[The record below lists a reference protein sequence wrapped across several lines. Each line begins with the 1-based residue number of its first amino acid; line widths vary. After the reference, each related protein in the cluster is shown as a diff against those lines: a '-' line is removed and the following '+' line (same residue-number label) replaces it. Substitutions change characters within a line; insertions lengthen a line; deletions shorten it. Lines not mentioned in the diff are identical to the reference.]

1 MCRGLVID
9 DNASSGKSGPQH
21 QTGNAN
27 ERCLKAV
34 GQGKSKLDSLFGVAL
49 NIDVNHH
56 RCERHT
62 LFPLATIRQ
71 RTDRTFRRGAMVAM
85 SVALILVTS
94 EGRPFSD
101 RGLNAALMEEPEC

>member
-9 DNASSGKSGPQH
+9 DNASSGKSGPQR
-21 QTGNAN
+21 QAGNAN

-62 LFPLATIRQ
+62 LIPACDDQANGPTELSELG
-71 RTDRTFRRGAMVAM
+71 DGAM
-85 SVALILVTS
+85 SVAPTLVTS
-94 EGRPFSD
+94 EGRPLID
-101 RGLNAALMEEPEC
+101 RGLNAALMEEAEC